1 VNRLVL
7 FDFDGTITTED
18 SLKKFLLFYH
28 GFTKVFIGLTLLS
41 PILIGYLLKIVS
53 NSIAKEI
60 LIQWFFKN
68 ESISTFNAKCDQFA
82 RGEIPK
88 IQRQEAINLINEYKA
103 NGDTV
108 AVVTASP
115 ENWVIPWCLQLNI
128 QCIGT
133 KLHVG
138 NNDLTGKFEGKN
150 CYGPEKA
157 RRIKALFNLK
167 EFSEIIA
174 YGDSRGDKEMFE
186 LATRHYYK
194 RFPTNDTVVSR

>member
-1 VNRLVL
+1 MNRLVL
-7 FDFDGTITTED
+7 FDFDGTITTQD
-18 SLKKFLLFYH
+18 SLKKFLLYYH
-28 GFTKVFIGLTLLS
+28 STPKVIIGLIILS

-53 NSIAKEI
+53 NNIAKEF
-60 LIQWFFKN
+60 LMQWFFKN
-68 ESISTFNAKCDQFA
+68 ESVKKFHTKCAQFA
-82 RGEIPK
+82 REEIPK
-88 IQRQEAINLINEYKA
+88 IQRKEAINLINKHKA

-108 AVVTASP
+108 VVVTASP
-115 ENWVIPWCLQLNI
+115 ENWVGPWCSQQNT

-133 KLHVG
+133 RLSVR
-138 NNDLTGKFEGKN
+138 NNRLTGKFEGKN

>member
-1 VNRLVL
+1 MNRLVL

-28 GFTKVFIGLTLLS
+28 GFTKVFIGLTILS

-60 LIQWFFKN
+60 LMQWFFKN
-68 ESISTFNAKCDQFA
+68 ESISNFNAKCDQFA
-82 RGEIPK
+82 REEIPK
-88 IQRQEAINLINEYKA
+88 IQRQEAINLINEHKA

-115 ENWVIPWCLQLNI
+115 ENWVIPWCMQLNI

-133 KLHVG
+133 RLHVC

-174 YGDSRGDKEMFE
+174 YGDSLGDKQMFE